1 MDLSEETQ
9 GHKISDVTLN
19 LYIPK
24 IVHIELFFIH
34 LYFPVP
40 LLVLICLHGWCD
52 STWGF
57 GGKAVHFQTWHY
69 MEISDYSISD
79 QF

>member
-40 LLVLICLHGWCD
+40 LLVLICLHG
-52 STWGF
+52 
-57 GGKAVHFQTWHY
+57 
-69 MEISDYSISD
+69 
-79 QF
+79 